1 MQTMKIG
8 VVIPARNEEDSITLV
23 LDAIPQQMSSTVVVV
38 DNNSTDQ
45 TAAMA
50 RKNGAVVLQET
61 LPGYGRVVQRGL
73 RYFKDHPVD
82 IVVFLD
88 GDYSDYPEEMGQLI
102 APIMDEGYDM
112 VLSTRLNPLYNKSS
126 LSPHVVYGNKL
137 VVFLINRLFDTK
149 YTDLGPF
156 RAIRYDTLERLQMED
171 NNYGW
176 TVEMQVKACLQ
187 RLKVKEVP
195 VRYRARIGTSKISG
209 TIKGSVLAGTK
220 MIYTVLKLLP
230 SRSGSRVKQQPR

>member
-1 MQTMKIG
+1 MQRPKIG
-8 VVIPARNEEDSITLV
+8 VVIPARNEEDSIVLV
-23 LDAIPQQMSSTVVVV
+23 LDAIPQQFPSTVVVV

-45 TAAMA
+45 TATMA
-50 RKNGAVVLQET
+50 REHGAVVLQEK
-61 LPGYGRVVQRGL
+61 LPGYGRVVQTGL

-88 GDYSDYPEEMGQLI
+88 GDYSDYPEEMGQLVE
-102 APIMDEGYDM
+102 PIMNQGYDM
-112 VLSTRLNPLYNKSS
+112 VLSTRLNPLYDKKS
-126 LSPHVVYGNKL
+126 LSPHVIYGNKL
-137 VVFLINRLFDTK
+137 VVFLINRLFATD

-156 RAIRYDTLERLQMED
+156 RAIRYDALKQLQMED

-176 TVEMQVKACLQ
+176 TVEMQVKARLH

-220 MIYTVLKLLP
+220 MIYTALKLLP
-230 SRSGSRVKQQPR
+230 SRAGSLV